1 MISQKNSII
10 VKQNHHEHHD
20 EQNFMRSLQFPA
32 ANFLQ
37 MGQVP
42 MMMPQVTMANT
53 VLGAQNA
60 MMAKNGLIQM
70 APSNPM
76 VILKL

>member
-1 MISQKNSII
+1 
-10 VKQNHHEHHD
+10 
-20 EQNFMRSLQFPA
+20 MRSLQFPA

-53 VLGAQNA
+53 VMQAQNA
-60 MMAKNGLIQM
+60 LMAKNGLIQM

-76 VILKL
+76 VVIQP